1 MSRRMSAARFAL
13 ELADAERHLSAGSAL
28 MRRLIVVHGPCSLA
42 PDWRRTPYEALV
54 RAVTHQQLNGR
65 AAETILG
72 RFIALFP
79 ETPFPMPENVLAA
92 SEDDLRSAG
101 LSRQKVAAIRDIALK
116 ASQGVVPMKRSEI
129 SRSSDD
135 DIIRRLIQVRGVGQ
149 WTVEM
154 LLIFTLGRLDV
165 LPVDDF
171 GVRSGFTKASRLPL
185 PVTPRELREAGS
197 KWAPYRSVAA
207 WYLWRAADG

>member
-1 MSRRMSAARFAL
+1 MSMRMGAATYAA
-13 ELADAERHLSAGSAL
+13 ELAVAERRLSDGSAL
-28 MRRLIVVHGPCSLA
+28 MRRLVAAHGPCTLV
-42 PDWRRTPYEALV
+42 PEWRRSPYEALV

-79 ETPFPMPENVLAA
+79 DSRFPMPEEVLTA
-92 SEDDLRSAG
+92 SEEALRSAG
-101 LSRQKVAAIRDIALK
+101 LSRQKVAAIRDIAMK
-116 ASQGVVPMKRSEI
+116 AGEGIVPMRRAEI
-129 SRSSDD
+129 SKSGDD
-135 DIIRRLIQVRGVGQ
+135 DIIRRLVQVRGVGQ

-171 GVRSGFTKASRLPL
+171 GVRSGFTKASRRRL
-185 PVTPRELREAGS
+185 PVTPAELREIGA

-207 WYLWRAADG
+207 WYFWREAGG

>member
-1 MSRRMSAARFAL
+1 MSSLINSERFAA
-13 ELADAERHLSAGSAL
+13 ELVAAERHLSAGSAL
-28 MRRLIVVHGPCSLA
+28 MRRLIAAHGPCALA
-42 PDWRRTPYEALV
+42 PEWRRSPYEALV
-54 RAVTHQQLNGR
+54 RAVAHQQLNGR
-65 AAETILG
+65 AAQTILG

-79 ETPFPMPENVLAA
+79 ETPFPMPEDVLAA

-101 LSRQKVAAIRDIALK
+101 LSRQKAAAIRDIALK

-207 WYLWRAADG
+207 WYLWRAANA